1 MKEVSKYITKNQ
13 DFQNK
18 RHKSVQKVKFKS
30 EYQYDHMIKRN
41 PHIALFLILK
51 GSTSNDIK
59 VELVCLT
66 SALYF

>member
-41 PHIALFLILK
+41 PHIALF
-51 GSTSNDIK
+51 
-59 VELVCLT
+59 
-66 SALYF
+66 